1 MLKNICKLNILEI
14 KWRSSLSASIRTTIS
29 GSFEKPYVKSYSI
42 YYEII
47 YAQMAYAY
55 ILSNMAIKKVTNDGS
70 EEALNAAIN
79 DLCRG
84 NNEFLFNILFII
96 LSCRNISN
104 TFNNLF
110 KHLVSSRWT
119 TRNDI

>member
-1 MLKNICKLNILEI
+1 
-14 KWRSSLSASIRTTIS
+14 
-29 GSFEKPYVKSYSI
+29 
-42 YYEII
+42 
-47 YAQMAYAY
+47 MAYAY

-84 NNEFLFNILFII
+84 NNEFLLNILFMI

-104 TFNNLF
+104 TFNNVF
-110 KHLVSSRWT
+110 KHLVSSRWA